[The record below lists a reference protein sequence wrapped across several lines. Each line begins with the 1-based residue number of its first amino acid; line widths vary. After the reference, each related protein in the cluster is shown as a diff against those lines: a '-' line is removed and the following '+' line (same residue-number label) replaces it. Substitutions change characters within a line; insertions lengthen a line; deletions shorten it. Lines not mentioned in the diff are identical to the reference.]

1 MAGGEG
7 TRLRPMTANQP
18 KPLLPV
24 ANRPIME
31 HVLRL
36 LRRHGF
42 SETVVTVQFLA
53 SMVRNYFGDGEDF
66 DMSLQYATEEMPL
79 GTAGS
84 GKNAED
90 ALRDEPFLVISG
102 DALTDMDLSDLIA
115 FHKDNNALVTV
126 ALARVPDPLEFGIVI
141 VDDDGKIQRFLE
153 KPTWG
158 QVFSDTVN
166 TGIYVMEPEVLAEV
180 PAGQVVDWSADIFPK
195 LLENGAPLYGW
206 IADGYWE
213 DVGSHESYLKAQA
226 DVLSGRVNV
235 EIDGF
240 EVSPGV
246 WVAEGAEVDPE
257 AVLKGPLCIG
267 DYAKIEAGAQLRE
280 FTVVGSNVIVKEG
293 AFLHRAIVH
302 NNVYVGRGPQLRGCV
317 IGKNT
322 DVMSQSRVEEGAV
335 IGDECVIE
343 PDSYVSAGVK
353 VYPFKTIEAGA
364 VVNTSVIWESRGQ
377 RTLFGPR
384 GVSGLVN
391 VEITPELCVRLA
403 SAYETTLKKGAALTT
418 APPVSPASRARK
430 RSVHAALNAT

>member
-1 MAGGEG
+1 MGRGGLGEVPGGE
-7 TRLRPMTANQP
+7 
-18 KPLLPV
+18 
-24 ANRPIME
+24 
-31 HVLRL
+31 
-36 LRRHGF
+36 
-42 SETVVTVQFLA
+42 
-53 SMVRNYFGDGEDF
+53 
-66 DMSLQYATEEMPL
+66 
-79 GTAGS
+79 
-84 GKNAED
+84 
-90 ALRDEPFLVISG
+90 
-102 DALTDMDLSDLIA
+102 
-115 FHKDNNALVTV
+115 
-126 ALARVPDPLEFGIVI
+126 
-141 VDDDGKIQRFLE
+141 
-153 KPTWG
+153 
-158 QVFSDTVN
+158 
-166 TGIYVMEPEVLAEV
+166 
-180 PAGQVVDWSADIFPK
+180 VVDWSGDIFPK

-246 WVAEGAEVDPE
+246 WIADGAEVDPE
-257 AVLKGPLCIG
+257 AVLTGPLCIG

-302 NNVYVGRGPQLRGCV
+302 NNVYVGRGTTLRGCV
-317 IGKNT
+317 VGKNT
-322 DVMSQSRVEEGAV
+322 DVMSQARIEEGAV
-335 IGDECVIE
+335 VGDECVIE

-377 RTLFGPR
+377 RTLFGPH

-403 SAYETTLKKGAALTT
+403 SAYATTLKKGSVVTTSRDASKAA
-418 APPVSPASRARK
+418 RALK
-430 RSVHAALNAT
+430 RAVHGALNASAINVIDLEAQPMPLAPFETARSDCSGGNAPRPPPRPPQPPRPTSLQPAPPT